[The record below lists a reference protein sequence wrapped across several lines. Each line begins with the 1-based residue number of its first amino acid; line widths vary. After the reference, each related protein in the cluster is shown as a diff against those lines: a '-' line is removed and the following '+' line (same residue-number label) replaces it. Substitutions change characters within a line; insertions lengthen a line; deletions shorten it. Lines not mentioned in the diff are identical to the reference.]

1 MACCRCCRP
10 WRRSTARLF
19 SRRRWRSEAW
29 WRSCSSRAWPPPR
42 SARCCSPCSRST
54 ASSSRSSGSPS
65 RCTPSGPAEAARST
79 PPSRPGDTEGKSRD
93 RARPSADHLPQDEP
107 PRRVADQ
114 LGDVAQRLD
123 RLAGRDGA
131 GGVVPAQHRRHD
143 DGGDGR
149 AQEGSGERE
158 REEGLRRA
166 HALTRRPSPSGRPRN
181 RARAHAAR
189 DDRRSTRSSADAAA
203 ARRRDGGTRRGAVPG
218 RASPR
223 RGARGG
229 RSRGTRRRRACRA
242 IRHGGDELKRLSPRL
257 LFPRVVRD
265 DRPDPAPRRARRA
278 RRSHR
283 AGARA
288 RGLSRRGGHPA
299 AGPGVRRRPL
309 ERLPLR
315 RRHLEPA
322 RGADGRR
329 HLPPRSRRGRDRAR
343 RPALGVDDPDRVDHP
358 GADMVLKADADK
370 THLLGGTIRALPQP
384 PHPAFG
390 RYLRTPREV
399 RALLRA
405 KGWNRAV
412 AFQTRNPL
420 HRAHEY
426 ALVYALETLLRAGY
440 NAGAALMPLV
450 GETKEDD
457 VRAEV
462 RMRTYEALLETRAL
476 GDGDSDPALWGPRGE
491 SVPDRVILLGLDIK
505 MFYGGPKEAVMHA
518 IYRQNFGFTDLVV
531 GRRHADAPYHDG
543 TSIWGDFDAQ
553 EIFGQLRGAL
563 GIQPLKV
570 GFAAYYESVGRVDL
584 MDLHPDEKPV
594 FISGRDVRRALL
606 EGREVDPRIMRPST
620 ARILAAAMRG

>member
-1 MACCRCCRP
+1 MTDLIPPHGGLAEPVDRTVP
-10 WRRSTARLF
+10 AP
-19 SRRRWRSEAW
+19 E
-29 WRSCSSRAWPPPR
+29 RA
-42 SARCCSPCSRST
+42 AFL
-54 ASSSRSSGSPS
+54 
-65 RCTPSGPAEAARST
+65 AEAARLPRVPVSDADLSSVYRFADGT
-79 PPSRPGDTEGKSRD
+79 LSPLEG
-93 RARPSADHLPQDEP
+93 PM
-107 PRRVADQ
+107 
-114 LGDVAQRLD
+114 
-123 RLAGRDGA
+123 
-131 GGVVPAQHRRHD
+131 
-143 DGGDGR
+143 
-149 AQEGSGERE
+149 
-158 REEGLRRA
+158 
-166 HALTRRPSPSGRPRN
+166 
-181 RARAHAAR
+181 
-189 DDRRSTRSSADAAA
+189 DAATFH
-203 ARRRDGGTRRGAVPG
+203 RVLDEAVIE
-218 RASPR
+218 
-223 RGARGG
+223 RGG
-229 RSRGTRRRRACRA
+229 RRWAWTIPIAFPVTRALA
-242 IRHGGDELKRLSPRL
+242 ERL
-257 LFPRVVRD
+257 
-265 DRPDPAPRRARRA
+265 
-278 RRSHR
+278 
-283 AGARA
+283 
-288 RGLSRRGGHPA
+288 
-299 AGPGVRRRPL
+299 GPGDRVAL
-309 ERLPLR
+309 VNS
-315 RRHLEPA
+315 
-322 RGADGRR
+322 ADEIVATLDLTDVYPWDKRKYLSCVYGT
-329 HLPPRSRRGRDRAR
+329 
-343 RPALGVDDPDRVDHP
+343 DRVDHP

-390 RYLRTPREV
+390 RYLRSPREV

-405 KGWNRAV
+405 KGWDRAV

-462 RMRTYEALLETRAL
+462 RMRTYEALIETRAL

-553 EIFGQLRGAL
+553 EIFGNLRGELA
-563 GIQPLKV
+563 IKPLKV

-594 FISGRDVRRALL
+594 FISGRDVRRALM

-620 ARILAAAMRG
+620 ARILAAAMRGGGV